1 MMLAGRRCRLAV
13 TALLLLPALLGDASS
28 GSSGAVEPETQLSA
42 SGCRGARLPPGGVP
56 AAGTTWPP
64 RADAVVAKEGG
75 CGNDFACF
83 TTIQQALKAAP
94 DLVPCEKQRYV
105 VLVKSGVYE
114 EPFIKITRKNVML
127 LGEGADRTVI
137 TGSKSNGTQTLMDQT
152 ATVSKLSSSIFRCPS
167 VTLLR
172 TFLRGSYLLALL
184 TYVGRGVIYS
194 IDPRVKS
201 F

>member
-1 MMLAGRRCRLAV
+1 MLAGRSCRLAV
-13 TALLLLPALLGDASS
+13 MALLLLPALLGDASS

-42 SGCRGARLPPGGVP
+42 AGCRGARLPPGGVP

>member
-127 LGEGADRTVI
+127 LGEGAHRTVI
-137 TGSKSNGTQTLMDQT
+137 TGSKSNGTQTPMDQT

-201 F
+201 L

>member
-1 MMLAGRRCRLAV
+1 MLAGRSCRLAV

-105 VLVKSGVYE
+105 VLVKSGVSE

-137 TGSKSNGTQTLMDQT
+137 TGSKSNGTQTPMDQT

-184 TYVGRGVIYS
+184 TYVGRGMIYS

>member
-127 LGEGADRTVI
+127 
-137 TGSKSNGTQTLMDQT
+137 
-152 ATVSKLSSSIFRCPS
+152 
-167 VTLLR
+167 
-172 TFLRGSYLLALL
+172 RGSYLLALL
-184 TYVGRGVIYS
+184 TYVGRGMIYS

>member
-1 MMLAGRRCRLAV
+1 MLAGRSCRLAV

-42 SGCRGARLPPGGVP
+42 AGCRGARLPPGGVP

-137 TGSKSNGTQTLMDQT
+137 TGSKSNGTQTPPWTRQ
-152 ATVSKLSSSIFRCPS
+152 RPS
-167 VTLLR
+167 VSYLPQYSAVLQLPCYVL
-172 TFLRGSYLLALL
+172 FLRGSYLLALL

>member
-1 MMLAGRRCRLAV
+1 MLAGRSCRLAV
-13 TALLLLPALLGDASS
+13 MALLLLPALLGDASS

>member
-1 MMLAGRRCRLAV
+1 MLAGRSCRLAV

-42 SGCRGARLPPGGVP
+42 AGCRGARLPPGGVP

-105 VLVKSGVYE
+105 VLVKSGVSE

-137 TGSKSNGTQTLMDQT
+137 TGSKSNGTQTPMDQT

>member
-1 MMLAGRRCRLAV
+1 MLAGRRCRLAV
-13 TALLLLPALLGDASS
+13 TALLLLHALLGDASS

-42 SGCRGARLPPGGVP
+42 AGCRGARLPPGGVP

>member
-1 MMLAGRRCRLAV
+1 MLAGRSCRLAV
-13 TALLLLPALLGDASS
+13 MALLLLPALLGDASS

-42 SGCRGARLPPGGVP
+42 AGCRGARLPPGGVP

-64 RADAVVAKEGG
+64 RADAVVAMEGG

-105 VLVKSGVYE
+105 VLVKSGVSE

-137 TGSKSNGTQTLMDQT
+137 TGSKSNGTQTPMDQT

-167 VTLLR
+167 VTLLP

-184 TYVGRGVIYS
+184 TYVGRGMIYS

>member
-1 MMLAGRRCRLAV
+1 M

-42 SGCRGARLPPGGVP
+42 AGCRGARQPRGGVP

-105 VLVKSGVYE
+105 VLVKSGVSE

-127 LGEGADRTVI
+127 LGEGAHRTVI
-137 TGSKSNGTQTLMDQT
+137 TGSKSNGTQTPMDQT

-184 TYVGRGVIYS
+184 TYVGRGMIYS

>member
-1 MMLAGRRCRLAV
+1 MLAGRSCRLAV
-13 TALLLLPALLGDASS
+13 MALLLLPALLGDASS

-42 SGCRGARLPPGGVP
+42 AGCRGARQPPGGVP

-105 VLVKSGVYE
+105 VLVMSGVSE

>member
-1 MMLAGRRCRLAV
+1 MLAGRRCRLAV

-137 TGSKSNGTQTLMDQT
+137 TGSKSNGTQTPMDQT

-184 TYVGRGVIYS
+184 TYVGRGMIYS

>member
-1 MMLAGRRCRLAV
+1 MRCLVMPAAAAAAPSSPRPSCLLQGAAVLA
-13 TALLLLPALLGDASS
+13 
-28 GSSGAVEPETQLSA
+28 
-42 SGCRGARLPPGGVP
+42 CRGARL
-56 AAGTTWPP
+56 P

-105 VLVKSGVYE
+105 VLVKSGVSE

-137 TGSKSNGTQTLMDQT
+137 TGSKSNGTQTPMDQT

-184 TYVGRGVIYS
+184 TYVGRGMIYS